1 MKKKSKSEKTLFY
14 NKNPEL
20 EFIGNMF
27 INTENKEKDAEVAK
41 NNQNQSKPKEFKL
54 FEK

>member
-27 INTENKEKDAEVAK
+27 LNTENKEKDDKIAE
-41 NNQNQSKPKEFKL
+41 NNPKQSKPKEFKL